1 LNLSQRC
8 QYTVRA
14 VLELAKRH
22 GHGPVS
28 AAEIAAHQAIPQR
41 FLEVILNELKP
52 TGLVESR
59 RGVQG
64 GYYLTR
70 SPAQITVGQVIRLVD
85 GPLDPV
91 RCEGDKPK
99 TSCPLMSK
107 CSLVDL
113 WHQARKAVEAVYD
126 ATTFQDLVE
135 REQAL
140 NAQGTT
146 DYCI

>member
-1 LNLSQRC
+1 MNLSQRC

-14 VLELAKRH
+14 VLELAKRY
-22 GHGPVS
+22 GQGPVS
-28 AAEIAAHQAIPQR
+28 AAEIASRQAIPQR

-64 GYYLTR
+64 GYYLTH
-70 SPAQITVGQVIRLVD
+70 SPNRITVGQVIRLVD

-91 RCEGDKPK
+91 RCESDQPHA
-99 TSCPLMSK
+99 SCPLMGK
-107 CSLVDL
+107 CALSDL
-113 WHQARKAVEAVYD
+113 WNQAREAVEAVYD
-126 ATTFQDLVE
+126 ATTFQDLAE
-135 REQAL
+135 REKAIH
-140 NAQGTT
+140 AASVS

>member
-1 LNLSQRC
+1 MNLSQRC

-22 GHGPVS
+22 GQGPVS

-41 FLEVILNELKP
+41 FLEIILNELKP
-52 TGLVESR
+52 SGLVESR

-64 GYYLTR
+64 GYYLIR

-91 RCEGDKPK
+91 RCEGEKPN
-99 TSCPLMSK
+99 TSCQLMGK
-107 CSLVDL
+107 CALIDL
-113 WHQARKAVEAVYD
+113 WNQARQAVETVYD
-126 ATTFQDLVE
+126 STTFQNLVE

-140 NAQGTT
+140 RVQGTS